1 MKILENQIYK
11 NFIIEKWLI
20 FIAVLV
26 NFTGLLS
33 PIWGV
38 DANLYASI
46 SKTMVIENNYVEL
59 FSKGKDWL
67 DKPHFPFWVVAIF
80 FKLFGFKA
88 WAYKL
93 PAILF
98 VLAGAYYTFLLA
110 KILYN
115 KQVAY
120 WATIILLTAQHIV
133 VSNNDVRAEPYLLG
147 LIIASVYHFYLSYA
161 KNNYTHLVL
170 ACFFTACAIMTKGVF
185 AIIPIAGAITGELLI
200 KKQWKT
206 IFNWRWILAFVLIAI
221 FILPEIYCLYTQFD
235 THPEKIIFNRQNI
248 SGIKF
253 FFWDSQFG
261 RFFNTGPIKGSG
273 EITFFLHTIL
283 WAFLPWSILWYLA
296 LYNYFKKY
304 WHNLQQT
311 EWISLSASLLMLLIF
326 SVSKFQLPHYINILF
341 PFFAITTAQ
350 YLYCISQ
357 KKAIKSLQNLQYIV
371 ISLMILVIS
380 ALHYFFKPQDFFSVF
395 IALECMLFV
404 VLILILKQKL
414 YSIKKMIITCVLVS
428 FMVNIYLNLSFYPSL
443 VKYESG
449 TEIAFFINRN
459 FAKNGFVYT
468 SLNNNSD
475 ALMFSLDKNLKLINL
490 EKSNLNFKKPSLF
503 VGSASDIDNLKS
515 KNLKISEIKA
525 FPNFHITI
533 LNAGFINNITRKN
546 SLELKH
552 LVWVY

>member
-1 MKILENQIYK
+1 MEIFENQTSE
-11 NFIIEKWLI
+11 NHIIEKWLI
-20 FIAVLV
+20 LLAVLV

-33 PIWGV
+33 PVWGV

-98 VLAGAYYTFLLA
+98 VMAGSFYTFLLA
-110 KILYN
+110 KTLYN

-120 WATIILLTAQHIV
+120 WAIIILLTAQHIV

-147 LIIASVYHFYLSYA
+147 LIIASVYHFYLSYS
-161 KNNYTHLVL
+161 KNNYTHLL
-170 ACFFTACAIMTKGVF
+170 FACFFTACAIMTKGVF
-185 AIIPIAGAITGELLI
+185 AVIPIAGAIIGELVI
-200 KKQWKT
+200 KKQWKA
-206 IFNWRWILAFVLIAI
+206 IFNWRWVWALLLIAI
-221 FILPEIYCLYTQFD
+221 FILPEIYCLYIQFD
-235 THPEKIIFNRQNI
+235 IHPEKIIFNTNNI

-273 EITFFLHTIL
+273 DITFFLHTIL
-283 WAFLPWSILWYLA
+283 WAFLPWSILWYMA
-296 LYNYFKKY
+296 VYNFFRKN
-304 WHNLQQT
+304 WHNVQQT
-311 EWISLSASLLMLLIF
+311 EWVCIGASLLMLLIF
-326 SVSKFQLPHYINILF
+326 SVSKFQLPHYINILL

-350 YLYCISQ
+350 YLYSVGQ
-357 KKAIKSLQNLQYIV
+357 QKAIKSLQILQYVV
-371 ISLMILVIS
+371 IGLMVLVILV
-380 ALHYFFKPQDFFSVF
+380 LNYFFEPQMFFSAY
-395 IALECMLFV
+395 IALECVLFV
-404 VLILILKQKL
+404 ALIVILKQKL
-414 YSIKKMIITCVLVS
+414 YTVKKLVISCVMIS

-459 FAKNGFVYT
+459 FAKNSQIYT
-468 SLNNNSD
+468 SINNNSD

-490 EKSNLNFKKPSLF
+490 EKSNLNFKKPILF
-503 VGSASDIDNLKS
+503 VGSATDIDNLKS
-515 KNLKISEIKA
+515 QNLKIREIKT
-525 FPNFHITI
+525 FSDFHITT
-533 LNAGFINNITRKN
+533 LNASFINNQTRKN